1 MPDEKP
7 EQKSVT
13 DNEQENPPEERK
25 ETPPTPKAASSAGA
39 RGTRSKEDAVTPKPA
54 NETKPTDGQPPKSD
68 KSPATEKP
76 PIIPP
81 PPPTSL
87 YVVEVDNKSGVAI
100 RIEHLDEKTGER
112 KELTNQEYKRIF
124 PYGRPGRRPAA
135 AGKPAEASVS
145 GTGARSAMPALRGR
159 PAQTASRATFSTENT
174 ELVEAYC
181 RGVADYIKALTSV
194 W

>member
-54 NETKPTDGQPPKSD
+54 NETKPTDGQPLKGD

-76 PIIPP
+76 PVIPP
-81 PPPTSL
+81 APPTSL

-112 KELTNQEYKRIF
+112 KELTDQEYKRIF

-135 AGKPAEASVS
+135 A
-145 GTGARSAMPALRGR
+145 
-159 PAQTASRATFSTENT
+159 
-174 ELVEAYC
+174 
-181 RGVADYIKALTSV
+181 
-194 W
+194 